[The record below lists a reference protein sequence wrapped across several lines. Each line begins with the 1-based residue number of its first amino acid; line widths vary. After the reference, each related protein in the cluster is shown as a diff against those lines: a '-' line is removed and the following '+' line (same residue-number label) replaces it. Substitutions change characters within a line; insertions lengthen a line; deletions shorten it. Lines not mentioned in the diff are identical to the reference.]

1 MYTTSG
7 LNDADKFIRR
17 SLTNVKS
24 TYLCIE
30 TPCGKAVNCML
41 HEKKKQ
47 KPLQCKREASVSA
60 DVVQN
65 YRHRWRCSP
74 VFSKH

>member
-41 HEKKKQ
+41 PEKKNKSLCNAKERRQ
-47 KPLQCKREASVSA
+47 SVLM
-60 DVVQN
+60 
-65 YRHRWRCSP
+65 
-74 VFSKH
+74 